1 MNPFT
6 LGWYLPVL
14 MKEVGGGEEKKKK
27 VVVEG
32 GGGGGG
38 DEWQEMD
45 AKFRR
50 DLPDEGYLGRLA
62 YRGLIMRACCG
73 MKRLDGIEITDKER
87 TKALHVLAG
96 IAKKKKRDG
105 VMG

>member
-14 MKEVGGGEEKKKK
+14 MKEVPGGEEKKK
-27 VVVEG
+27 G
-32 GGGGGG
+32 GM

-62 YRGLIMRACCG
+62 YRGLIMRACPR
-73 MKRLDGIEITDKER
+73 MKRLDGIEITEKER

-96 IAKKKKRDG
+96 IARKKKRERDG
-105 VMG
+105 LMGVIVDN